1 LFHPVSVLSNS
12 LGDSDPA
19 IAGRNDAASMLVRTA
34 WRVFKLTSFV
44 HSWLKYERPSGHK
57 LPNPY
62 NLCPL
67 WLKKK
72 KKPRHPGRY
81 LLADELQIRNIEQEI
96 RNEEVS
102 SHSSSIPGSGS
113 QSQVSVSSGIG
124 IEQFAGRFRSGG

>member
-1 LFHPVSVLSNS
+1 LSNS

-19 IAGRNDAASMLVRTA
+19 IDGRNDAASMLVRTA

-67 WLKKK
+67 WIKKK
-72 KKPRHPGRY
+72 KKLRQLGRRKP
-81 LLADELQIRNIEQEI
+81 LADKLQIRNIEQEI
-96 RNEEVS
+96 RNKEVNS
-102 SHSSSIPGSGS
+102 RSSSLPRLGS